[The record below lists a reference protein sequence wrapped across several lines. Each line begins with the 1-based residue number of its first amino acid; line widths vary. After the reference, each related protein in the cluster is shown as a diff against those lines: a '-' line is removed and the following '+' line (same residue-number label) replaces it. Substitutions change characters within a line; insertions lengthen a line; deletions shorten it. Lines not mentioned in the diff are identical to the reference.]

1 MSWRETVILV
11 AISALL
17 SAVITISLKVV
28 IENAT
33 F

>member
-1 MSWRETVILV
+1 VTWRDVLLFV

-17 SAVITISLKVV
+17 SAVITVRIKVV
-28 IENAT
+28 IENMP

>member
-1 MSWRETVILV
+1 MTWRDVLLLV

-17 SAVITISLKVV
+17 SAVITVCIEVV
-28 IENAT
+28 IENMT